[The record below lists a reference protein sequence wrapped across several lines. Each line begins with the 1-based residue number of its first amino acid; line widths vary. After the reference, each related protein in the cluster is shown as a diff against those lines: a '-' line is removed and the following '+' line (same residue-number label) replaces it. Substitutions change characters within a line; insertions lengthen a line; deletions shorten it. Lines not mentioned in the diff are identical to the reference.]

1 MTTAHR
7 HKPDRLNAALAY
19 ADMIEAAQN
28 GYLETAISLSR
39 EHAVPLEEVWSPE
52 DDGIVDET
60 AAGHVSR
67 KKPRPSAPA
76 TATPSRED
84 PG

>member
-7 HKPDRLNAALAY
+7 HKPDCLNAALAY
-19 ADMIEAAQN
+19 ADMIEAVQN
-28 GYLETAISLSR
+28 GYLEPAISLSR

-60 AAGHVSR
+60 AAGHLSR

-84 PG
+84 SG

>member
-1 MTTAHR
+1 MTKAHR
-7 HKPDRLNAALAY
+7 HEPDHLNAALAY
-19 ADMIEAAQN
+19 ADMIEAVQS

-60 AAGHVSR
+60 ASTRPSR
-67 KKPRPSAPA
+67 KTR
-76 TATPSRED
+76 
-84 PG
+84 